1 MKASFGRKTT
11 YLRLSVTRKCD
22 LFCRYCRDSS
32 CSFAKDE
39 LTLSELLHL
48 ARCAVQAGIDTVRVT
63 GGEPLL
69 REGCIDFLKELRPLV
84 KRLGLTTNGTHL
96 AAHASALA
104 ATGINSVNVS
114 LDTLDRKR
122 FFKWTGRDLLPQVLE
137 GIDEALRYR
146 LPLKL
151 NCVLLDDLTAA
162 ETEEL
167 LRYAASRAVPLR
179 FIELMPLAANDGS
192 SGWMLPFSA
201 RARPATMKRKRESPQ
216 AASVSSKR

>member
-114 LDTLDRKR
+114 LRC
-122 FFKWTGRDLLPQVLE
+122 
-137 GIDEALRYR
+137 
-146 LPLKL
+146 LK
-151 NCVLLDDLTAA
+151 
-162 ETEEL
+162 
-167 LRYAASRAVPLR
+167 
-179 FIELMPLAANDGS
+179 G
-192 SGWMLPFSA
+192 
-201 RARPATMKRKRESPQ
+201 
-216 AASVSSKR
+216 